1 MVKYTIMEDI
11 FGKTGLVNAES
22 CETYDEKVIKLRTK
36 WKKGE

>member
-11 FGKTGLVNAES
+11 FGKTDLVNAES
-22 CETYDEKVIKLRTK
+22 CETYDEKVTKLGTK